1 MSDNVERKRTPTY
14 PFSLSP
20 PRFLVRVGEPRRV
33 RFILV
38 IISRALW
45 RKFTTKYMI
54 NQQALFARPNLEYE
68 RQGHSRALLPK
79 TRGAVSPSVLGK
91 VDWPTGSRPGSR
103 CRGGSKVDD
112 MHFVPDEVMA
122 GPKAADNLI
131 PSHAVNSLIRRSD
144 K

>member
-1 MSDNVERKRTPTY
+1 MSDNPF

-20 PRFLVRVGEPRRV
+20 PRFL
-33 RFILV
+33 L
-38 IISRALW
+38 
-45 RKFTTKYMI
+45 I

-79 TRGAVSPSVLGK
+79 TR
-91 VDWPTGSRPGSR
+91 SR

-122 GPKAADNLI
+122 GPKAADHLI
-131 PSHAVNSLIRRSD
+131 PSHAVNSLIRRSN